1 MKPTDQCQV
10 GYTYGHLIP
19 TLAMIETAEK
29 NTYVAVANLEEEDEN
44 SPPAYSSMPGAP
56 KPNPVDPDVLLV
68 KQAPVTSSLRGT
80 VLHLRAKAG
89 WTSRF
94 RGFTIFLVWA
104 MSRGFISGI
113 ITTVPGLRNIFGA
126 MIAHVLAEVCLST
139 FHLTWIW
146 IVISDP
152 SPLPWYKRL
161 PPFRRSFPRIAPAVA
176 VQAVAT
182 QIATTLPVLLCG
194 TWGPFRRF
202 GDDYSVP
209 VEKGELAHAFGQSI
223 LLIGTM
229 LALFVLLSIPA
240 TVTLTRV
247 AASMLPDSDETIVPF
262 DRSFGG
268 KVTPAILG
276 GQGKIGML
284 EAWRSFGW
292 YQRRNL
298 LRVVTKAFLLIFA
311 LWILS
316 GLIIMAEVHFIGGD
330 SLRKAMK
337 GRMGY
342 Q

>member
-1 MKPTDQCQV
+1 
-10 GYTYGHLIP
+10 
-19 TLAMIETAEK
+19 MIETAET
-29 NTYVAVANLEEEDEN
+29 NTYVNVDNLEDEDEN
-44 SPPAYSSMPGAP
+44 SPPAYSTAPGAP
-56 KPNPVDPDVLLV
+56 KPNPVDPDVLLL
-68 KQAPVTSSLRGT
+68 KKAPITSSLRGT
-80 VLHLRAKAG
+80 VQHLRAKAG
-89 WTSRF
+89 FKSRF

-104 MSRGFISGI
+104 MSRGIIGGI
-113 ITTVPGLRNIFGA
+113 ITNIPGLRNPFGA

-161 PPFRRSFPRIAPAVA
+161 PPFRSSFPRIAPAVA
-176 VQAVAT
+176 VQALANQV
-182 QIATTLPVLLCG
+182 ATTLPVLLCG
-194 TWGPFRRF
+194 AWGPFRRF

-209 VEKGELAHAFGQSI
+209 IEKGDLAHAFGQSI

-229 LALFVLLSIPA
+229 LALFLLLSIPA

-311 LWILS
+311 VWMLF
-316 GLIIMAEVHFIGGD
+316 GMIIMGEVHFIGGD
-330 SLRKAMK
+330 SLRNSMK
-337 GRMGY
+337 GRMG
-342 Q
+342 QQ

>member
-1 MKPTDQCQV
+1 
-10 GYTYGHLIP
+10 
-19 TLAMIETAEK
+19 MIETAET
-29 NTYVAVANLEEEDEN
+29 NAYVAVDNLEEEDDN
-44 SPPAYSSMPGAP
+44 SPPAYSSAPGAP
-56 KPNPVDPDVLLV
+56 KPNPVDPDVLLL
-68 KQAPVTSSLRGT
+68 KQTPVTSSLRGT

-94 RGFTIFLVWA
+94 RGFSIFVVWA
-104 MSRGFISGI
+104 MCRGFVGGI
-113 ITTVPGLRNIFGA
+113 IALIPGLRNPFGA
-126 MIAHVLAEVCLST
+126 VIAHVLAEICLST

-161 PPFRRSFPRIAPAVA
+161 PPFRTTFPRIAPAVA
-176 VQAVAT
+176 VQAMAN
-182 QIATTLPVLLCG
+182 QIAITLPVLLCG
-194 TWGPFRRF
+194 VWGPFRRF

-209 VEKGELAHAFGQSI
+209 VEKGDLAHAFGQSI
-223 LLIGTM
+223 LLISTM
-229 LALFVLLSIPA
+229 LALFLLLSIPA

-292 YQRRNL
+292 NQRRNL
-298 LRVVTKAFLLIFA
+298 LRVVAKAFAIIFA
-311 LWILS
+311 VWMLF
-316 GLIIMAEVHFIGGD
+316 GLVIMSEVHFIGGEN
-330 SLRKAMK
+330 LRKAMK
-337 GRMGY
+337 GRMGH

>member
-1 MKPTDQCQV
+1 
-10 GYTYGHLIP
+10 
-19 TLAMIETAEK
+19 MIETAES
-29 NTYVAVANLEEEDEN
+29 NTYVPVSSIDEEDEN

-56 KPNPVDPDVLLV
+56 KPNPVDPDVLLL
-68 KQAPVTSSLRGT
+68 KKGPITSSLRGT

-89 WTSRF
+89 YMSRF
-94 RGFTIFLVWA
+94 RGLSIFLVWA
-104 MSRGFISGI
+104 FCRGLIGGS
-113 ITTVPGLRNIFGA
+113 ITSIKPLHNPFGA
-126 MIAHVLAEVCLST
+126 IIAHVIGEICLST

-161 PPFRRSFPRIAPAVA
+161 PPFRTAFPRIAPAVA
-176 VQAVAT
+176 VQALAT
-182 QIATTLPVLLCG
+182 QIATTLPMLLCQ

-202 GDDYSVP
+202 GNDYSVP
-209 VEKGELAHAFGQSI
+209 FEKGDVAHAFGQSI
-223 LLIGTM
+223 LLISTM
-229 LALFVLLSIPA
+229 LALFLLISIPA

-292 YQRRNL
+292 NQRKNL
-298 LRVVTKAFLLIFA
+298 LRVVAKAFAIIFA
-311 LWILS
+311 VWMLF
-316 GLIIMAEVHFIGGD
+316 GLIIMSEVHFIGGEK
-330 SLRKAMK
+330 LRKAMR
-337 GRMGY
+337 GRMGH

>member
-1 MKPTDQCQV
+1 
-10 GYTYGHLIP
+10 
-19 TLAMIETAEK
+19 MIETAET
-29 NTYVAVANLEEEDEN
+29 NAYVAVDNLEEDDN

-56 KPNPVDPDVLLV
+56 KPNPVDPEVLLL
-68 KQAPVTSSLRGT
+68 KKAPVTSSLRGT
-80 VLHLRAKAG
+80 VNHLRAKAG

-104 MSRGFISGI
+104 MCRGFVGGI
-113 ITTVPGLRNIFGA
+113 IANIPGFRTIFGA
-126 MIAHVLAEVCLST
+126 MIAHVLAEICLST

-161 PPFRRSFPRIAPAVA
+161 PPFRSSFPRIAPAVA
-176 VQAVAT
+176 VQAVAN
-182 QIATTLPVLLCG
+182 QIATTLPVLICG
-194 TWGPFRRF
+194 AWGPFRRF

-209 VEKGELAHAFGQSI
+209 VEKGDLAHAFGQSI
-223 LLIGTM
+223 LLIATM
-229 LALFVLLSIPA
+229 LALFLLLSIPA

-292 YQRRNL
+292 YQRKNL
-298 LRVVTKAFLLIFA
+298 LRVVTKAFVIIFGVWMLFGLL
-311 LWILS
+311 LV
-316 GLIIMAEVHFIGGD
+316 GEVHFIGGE
-330 SLRKAMK
+330 SLRKSMK
-337 GRMGY
+337 GRMG
-342 Q
+342 QQ

>member
-1 MKPTDQCQV
+1 
-10 GYTYGHLIP
+10 
-19 TLAMIETAEK
+19 MIETAET
-29 NTYVAVANLEEEDEN
+29 NAYVAVDNLEEEDDN

-56 KPNPVDPDVLLV
+56 KPNPVDPEVLLL
-68 KQAPVTSSLRGT
+68 KKGPITSSLRGT
-80 VLHLRAKAG
+80 VNHLRAKAG

-104 MSRGFISGI
+104 MCRGFVGGF
-113 ITTVPGLRNIFGA
+113 ITRIPGLRNTFGA
-126 MIAHVLAEVCLST
+126 MIAHVLAEICLST

-161 PPFRRSFPRIAPAVA
+161 PPFRSSFPRIAPAVA
-176 VQAVAT
+176 VQAVAI

-194 TWGPFRRF
+194 AWGPFRRF

-209 VEKGELAHAFGQSI
+209 VEKGDLAHAFGQSI
-223 LLIGTM
+223 LLIATM
-229 LALFVLLSIPA
+229 LALILLLSIPA

-298 LRVVTKAFLLIFA
+298 LRVVTKAFLIIFG
-311 LWILS
+311 LWMFF
-316 GLIIMAEVHFIGGD
+316 GLLLVGEVHFIGGE
-330 SLRKAMK
+330 SLRKSMK
-337 GRMGY
+337 GGMG